1 MRSFTQAPW
10 PLLFATAGLG
20 LALSIYNAGH
30 AAHPTFCSSLAGLS
44 IVMLWPTALEA
55 EFALNPLNRLLADWA
70 LMLVAMMPPLLA
82 MPLMHVWR
90 SSLPR
95 RRLRASVGFLL
106 GYGALWMAAGPILT
120 VLALLLQLSVA
131 EAALVGAL
139 LIATLWSASPWHRA
153 ALNRGHRMR
162 RIGLFGWA
170 ADRDCLIFGMTHGL
184 WCIASCWAWMLLPLL
199 GGAWHIPIMLFAG
212 ATMLAERLTP
222 ADRPRWR
229 WPVSFPRLD
238 PGSVFSARKAARRHD

>member
-1 MRSFTQAPW
+1 MRSFTLAPW

-20 LALSIYNAGH
+20 LALS
-30 AAHPTFCSSLAGLS
+30 
-44 IVMLWPTALEA
+44 
-55 EFALNPLNRLLADWA
+55 
-70 LMLVAMMPPLLA
+70 AMMPPLLA

-120 VLALLLQLSVA
+120 VLALLLQLTVA
-131 EAALVGAL
+131 EAALAGAL
-139 LIATLWSASPWHRA
+139 LIASLWSASPWHRV

-184 WCIASCWAWMLLPLL
+184 WCIASCWAWMLVPLL

-212 ATMLAERLTP
+212 AMMLAERLTP

-229 WPVSFPRLD
+229 WPAIFPQLD
-238 PGSVFSARKAARRHD
+238 PGSVFTARKAARPHD